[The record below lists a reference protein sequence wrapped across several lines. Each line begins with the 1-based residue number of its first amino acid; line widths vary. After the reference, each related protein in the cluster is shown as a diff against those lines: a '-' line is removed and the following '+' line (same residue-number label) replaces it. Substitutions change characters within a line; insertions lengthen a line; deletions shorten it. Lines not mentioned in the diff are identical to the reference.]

1 MSTLS
6 ERRKDPVEISEAVG
20 LPERVGN
27 YAAMILERLE
37 NDDYQIPAD
46 ARTYPAVVYA
56 AARDELEPVTAGE
69 VAEAAGVSETAV
81 SREFRR
87 IVETLDIN
95 PMPENEEEVRDLIE
109 AFVHRFGR
117 DLDATN
123 ATVETAREL
132 LREGAEEGLFRNRTH
147 AVAASLALYAASQLT
162 GDDLTQADFEEFG
175 VSRTSIRKAYKQVLS
190 LRDADTEDS
199 GKLTAENAEERL
211 REAVEEIHAEVGF
224 PEVVEADALDL
235 ASEVAG
241 QDWTRG
247 KSAEPIAAGVYWI
260 AADENRMDLS
270 QGDAADAIGVHKVT
284 VNRRV
289 KAIRENTD
297 R

>member
-6 ERRKDPVEISEAVG
+6 ERRKDPVEIAEAVG

-37 NDDYQIPAD
+37 NEDYQIPAD

-69 VAEAAGVSETAV
+69 VADAAGVSETAV

-87 IVETLDIN
+87 VVETLDIN

-109 AFVHRFGR
+109 AFVNRFGR
-117 DLDATN
+117 DLDASN
-123 ATVETAREL
+123 ETVETARDL

-147 AVAASLALYAASQLT
+147 AVAASLALYAAAQLT

-175 VSRTSIRKAYKQVLS
+175 VSRTSIRKAYKQVLA
-190 LRDADTEDS
+190 LRDADADDS
-199 GKLTAENAEERL
+199 GKLTAENAEDAL
-211 REAVEEIHAEVGF
+211 REAVEEIHGEVAF
-224 PEVVEADALDL
+224 PDVVRDDALEL
-235 ASEVAG
+235 VEEVAG

-270 QGDAADAIGVHKVT
+270 QGDAAEAIGVHKVT

>member
-6 ERRKDPVEISEAVG
+6 ERRKDPVEIARAVG

-27 YAAMILERLE
+27 YAEMILERLE
-37 NDDYQIPAD
+37 NEDYQIPAD

-56 AARDELEPVTAGE
+56 AARDEREPVTAGE

-87 IVETLDIN
+87 VVEALDIN
-95 PMPENEEEVRDLIE
+95 PLPADEEAVYDMIE
-109 AFVHRFGR
+109 AFVQRFGR
-117 DLDATN
+117 ELDASN
-123 ATVETAREL
+123 ESVETAREL
-132 LREGAEEGLFRNRTH
+132 LREGTEEGLFTNRTH
-147 AVAASLALYAASQLT
+147 AVAASLVLYASAQLT
-162 GDDLTQADFEEFG
+162 GDTLTQADFEAFG
-175 VSRTSIRKAYKQVLS
+175 VSRTSIRKAYKQVLA
-190 LRDADTEDS
+190 LRGADTDDS
-199 GKLTAENAEERL
+199 GKLTAANAEDEL

-224 PEVVEADALDL
+224 PGVVESDALDL

-241 QDWTRG
+241 QAWTRG

-270 QGDAADAIGVHKVT
+270 QGDAAAAIGVHKVT